1 MTIEYRINAE
11 LTPEALVGVFEK
23 SGIDRP
29 VRDVER
35 LRKMI
40 EHANLTVTAWDGE
53 RLVGVARA
61 LTDFCW
67 CCYLSDLAVDKAYQQ
82 QGIGRELIARVRAEA
97 GEDANF
103 LLLSAPEAMAYY
115 PKIGLEAVTNGW
127 MWKRRPFE

>member
-1 MTIEYRINAE
+1 M
-11 LTPEALVGVFEK
+11 
-23 SGIDRP
+23 
-29 VRDVER
+29 
-35 LRKMI
+35 
-40 EHANLTVTAWDGE
+40 TAWDGE
-53 RLVGVARA
+53 ALVGVARA

-67 CCYLSDLAVDKAYQQ
+67 CCYLSDLAVDKAYQH

-127 MWKRRPFE
+127 MWKRRPIE